1 MYKRK
6 QRDNKY
12 LREQQIQLIGY
23 KSRHICKGIAREE
36 TQTVEQS
43 TTIQKI
49 YPPPKKKTFNYLLKG
64 HAGYL
69 GKTSQNNTL

>member
-49 YPPPKKKTFNYLLKG
+49 YPPPQKKDF
-64 HAGYL
+64 
-69 GKTSQNNTL
+69 